1 MKKEDILRKLT
12 SRKLW
17 AAVASVIIAVCVIVG
32 VDEMRTE
39 QIVGLVTAVGAL
51 IAYIFGEGL
60 VDAAR
65 LQNESDKEKMREIVS
80 ETVDEVMGKL

>member
-1 MKKEDILRKLT
+1 MNKEDILRKLT

-65 LQNESDKEKMREIVS
+65 LQNQADKEKMQEVIT